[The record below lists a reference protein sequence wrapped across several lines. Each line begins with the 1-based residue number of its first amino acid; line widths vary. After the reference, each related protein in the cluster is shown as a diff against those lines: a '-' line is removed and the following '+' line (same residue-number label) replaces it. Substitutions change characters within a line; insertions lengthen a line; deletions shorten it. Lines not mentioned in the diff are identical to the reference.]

1 MTAATGPCG
10 SCPCSGAVMPQQCC
24 ARSPNARRPILRHS
38 SVCWAS
44 IARDR
49 CKLPDSSSRGQICKW
64 QLALYHLSRWP
75 LYCIESPALCTRR
88 MALGPA
94 QIAFMWVISFKV
106 LSWLHGGVREWY
118 LWSKRETTSQTGW
131 CCQSCIW
138 KFSNV
143 MIRLM
148 MMNWAL
154 SFSQNGD
161 KCFFSLARV
170 SFFCAAF
177 ILHLAALWKIYIR
190 MFIVFSFTRATTNR
204 HLTTSANVFSHSCKI
219 YMNHFS
225 LLFKGKGKVHMY
237 FIL

>member
-64 QLALYHLSRWP
+64 QLALYYLSRWP

-94 QIAFMWVISFKV
+94 QIEFMWVISFKV
-106 LSWLHGGVREWY
+106 WSWLHGGVREWY
-118 LWSKRETTSQTGW
+118 LLSKRETTSQTGCVVSHVFGNSVMW
-131 CCQSCIW
+131 WSGWWWWIEPYPFHNVVQNFFCQKRW
-138 KFSNV
+138 QMLF
-143 MIRLM
+143 
-148 MMNWAL
+148 
-154 SFSQNGD
+154 
-161 KCFFSLARV
+161 LARSV
-170 SFFCAAF
+170 SFFCAAS
-177 ILHLAALWKIYIR
+177 ILHLAALWKIYIE

-204 HLTTSANVFSHSCKI
+204 HLTTSAK
-219 YMNHFS
+219 
-225 LLFKGKGKVHMY
+225 Y
-237 FIL
+237 FLTFM